1 MSVLTNNTRFLWDS
15 MSQRASLPAVVVLP
29 APCRPANN
37 TTTGGCARNSKRAAL
52 AAHERD
58 QLLVQ
63 DADEGLAGREA
74 GGDLGAERLLLH
86 ALDEG
91 LDHRQ
96 RDVGLEQRHA
106 HFAQG
111 LADVFF
117 GDAAAAAQ
125 RVDGAGK
132 PRRQVL
138 EKCHRGADYRSP
150 MLWGICKTHPR

>member
-1 MSVLTNNTRFLWDS
+1 MAAGRRMSVLTNNTRFLCVS

-29 APCRPANN
+29 APCRPASS
-37 TTTGGCARNSKRAAL
+37 TTTGGCARSSKPVRAC

-63 DADEGLAGREA
+63 DADERLAGREA
-74 GGDLGAERLLLH
+74 GGDFGAERLLLD

-96 RDVGLEQRHA
+96 RNVGLEQRHA

-132 PRRQVL
+132 PRREVL
-138 EKCHRGADYRSP
+138 EKCHGGG
-150 MLWGICKTHPR
+150 L

>member
-1 MSVLTNNTRFLWDS
+1 MSVLTNNTRFLCVS

-37 TTTGGCARNSKRAAL
+37 TTTGGCARKLEARPF

-58 QLLVQ
+58 ELLVQ
-63 DADEGLAGREA
+63 DADERLAGRQA
-74 GGDLGAERLLLH
+74 GGDFRAERLLLDP
-86 ALDEG
+86 LDEC

-96 RDVGLEQRHA
+96 RNVGFEQRHA

-111 LADVFF
+111 LAYIFF

-125 RVDGAGK
+125 RVDRA
-132 PRRQVL
+132 
-138 EKCHRGADYRSP
+138 
-150 MLWGICKTHPR
+150 